1 MSKWS
6 FCKWLCFI
14 ALPMFFAV
22 GCSKKSE
29 VKNDNPKGLPSSGG
43 KTLEVLVI
51 VPEQLYK
58 GELKDSIGHCFMKA
72 CEGLPQAEPLF
83 DVVQMN
89 PEGFFNSEMLQK
101 HRNIIVIDMKAGNAN
116 KLKATVDFKSTPQ
129 AYFLFE
135 TDNRD
140 SLFALLSRNADKIRN
155 QFYEN
160 ERKRVYSAFKRLENT
175 DVTRKMKK
183 RFGFWLTVSEEF
195 YIAADKS
202 DFMWLRKETKD
213 ESLDIMICTKPYS
226 GKMLPS
232 QEEIIAMRD
241 SVAKANIPG
250 PAKDSYMGTETR
262 SPFYSQRVS
271 IGGFEAEETRG
282 LWRLFGDWM
291 GGPFVNY
298 CFIDELHG
306 RLVMIDCFVYCPRH
320 PKRDRLM
327 QLEGIV
333 YGLKTVQNE

>member
-6 FCKWLCFI
+6 FCKLLCFI

-22 GCSKKSE
+22 GCSKKNE

-160 ERKRVYSAFKRLENT
+160 ERKRVYSAFKR
-175 DVTRKMKK
+175 
-183 RFGFWLTVSEEF
+183 
-195 YIAADKS
+195 
-202 DFMWLRKETKD
+202 
-213 ESLDIMICTKPYS
+213 
-226 GKMLPS
+226 
-232 QEEIIAMRD
+232 
-241 SVAKANIPG
+241 
-250 PAKDSYMGTETR
+250 
-262 SPFYSQRVS
+262 
-271 IGGFEAEETRG
+271 
-282 LWRLFGDWM
+282 
-291 GGPFVNY
+291 
-298 CFIDELHG
+298 
-306 RLVMIDCFVYCPRH
+306 
-320 PKRDRLM
+320 
-327 QLEGIV
+327 
-333 YGLKTVQNE
+333 